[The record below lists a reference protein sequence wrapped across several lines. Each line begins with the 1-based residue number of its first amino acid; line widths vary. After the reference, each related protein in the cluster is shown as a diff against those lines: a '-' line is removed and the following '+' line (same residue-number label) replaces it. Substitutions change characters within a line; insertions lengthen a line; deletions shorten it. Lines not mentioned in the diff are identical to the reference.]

1 MTLLKW
7 RGGSDARDRSAPV
20 ARLRSG
26 EVVGSWSGAV
36 ATFRGIPFAA
46 PPLGELRF
54 RAPQP
59 VSPWEGQRL
68 ALGFGP
74 VAPQPVTLLFG
85 GVSPRAPQSE
95 DCLTLNVWAPE
106 DAEAAPVVVW
116 IHGGAYQTGSGS
128 VPDYDGRRWVREQG
142 VVVVT
147 FNYRLGPLGQMDFS
161 AYSTPDAPI
170 DANLGLRDQ
179 LAALRWVQDNI
190 AAFGGDPE
198 RVTIIGES
206 AGGNSVTTLLAVP
219 EARGL
224 FWRAIAQSPHPT
236 SAHVPERKR
245 EHAERLVRAL
255 GIDEAG
261 GAAEVG
267 AALRSLPAKTLVDAA
282 AELSIEVAR
291 EHPGVLL
298 FSPELDGG
306 LLPEHPIEAALGG
319 RTLPVPL
326 IIGTNAQESSV
337 FDRFGIEI
345 MPTSRSRIDQMLE
358 LFDRE
363 GLERVAAAYGDE
375 HDPAKWLLVAND
387 VVFRV
392 PSINVAE
399 GHARTA
405 PTWMYRFDFASPLL
419 RASGFGAAHGAEL
432 EYLFGNFG
440 TPSGIIASASAGRR
454 IRLRMHRVMSD
465 LWTSFVRGET
475 PAIDGWS
482 WPQYDAESRRTLIID
497 TKGRVESDPGREER
511 EIWQP
516 VRYAS

>member
-1 MTLLKW
+1 MTLVNW
-7 RGGSDARDRSAPV
+7 RGGSDARDRGAPV
-20 ARLRSG
+20 VRLRSG
-26 EVVGSWSGAV
+26 EIVGSWSGEV
-36 ATFRGIPFAA
+36 ATFRGVPYAA
-46 PPLGELRF
+46 PPVGELRL

-59 VSPWEGQRL
+59 VEPWEGRRP
-68 ALGFGP
+68 ALSFGP
-74 VAPQPVTLLFG
+74 VAPQPVTVIFG
-85 GVSPRAPQSE
+85 GVTPLAAQSE
-95 DCLTLNVWAPE
+95 DCLSLNVWAPA
-106 DAEAAPVVVW
+106 DADGAPVVVW
-116 IHGGAYQTGSGS
+116 IHGGSYSTGSGS
-128 VPDYDGRRWVREQG
+128 VPDYDGRRWAREQG

-147 FNYRLGPLGQMDFS
+147 INYRLGALGQMDFS
-161 AYSTPDAPI
+161 AYSTESTPI
-170 DANLGLRDQ
+170 DSNLGLRDQ

-190 AAFGGDPE
+190 AAFGGDPD

-219 EARGL
+219 SAKGL
-224 FWRAIAQSPHPT
+224 FWRAVAQSAHPT
-236 SAHVPERKR
+236 SAHSRERKQ
-245 EHAERLVRAL
+245 EHAERLIRAL
-255 GIDEAG
+255 GFGGPAGATVGEALKS
-261 GAAEVG
+261 V
-267 AALRSLPAKTLVDAA
+267 PVKTLVDAGMA
-282 AELSIEVAR
+282 LSLEVAR

-298 FSPELDGG
+298 FSPELDAE

-363 GLERVAAAYGDE
+363 ALDRVAAAYGDE

-399 GHARTA
+399 GHAATA

-419 RASGFGAAHGAEL
+419 RASGFGAVHGAEL

-454 IRLRMHRVMSD
+454 LRLRMHRVMSG

-497 TKGRVESDPGREER
+497 TKGRVEDDPGREER